1 MRAVVFDFDGVIL
14 DTEGPLFAAWREAY
28 VAHGCEPM
36 TVEEWSVEIG
46 TVGQLDV
53 LSVLRRRSAVAVD
66 AGAVEARRRARRD
79 ELLALEPVQP
89 GVVAWIEAAHA
100 AGMPLAIA
108 SSSDE
113 SWVTT
118 HLERIG
124 LREHFSHLACYRPG
138 GRAKPA
144 PDLYLEACAAL
155 GVDPRDALAVE
166 DSPNGIAAAKAAGLR
181 CIAVPHAITVQ
192 LDLSAADLIVPSLAD
207 ISLSDTLAQLLR

>member
-14 DTEGPLFAAWREAY
+14 DTEGPLFAAWSEAY

-46 TVGQLDV
+46 TVGQLDA
-53 LSVLRRRSAVAVD
+53 LSVLRQRSTLAVD
-66 AGAVEARRRARRD
+66 VDAVEARRRSRRD

-89 GVVAWIEAAHA
+89 GVIAWIEAAHA

-113 SWVTT
+113 PWVTT
-118 HLERIG
+118 HLDRIG
-124 LREHFSHLACYRPG
+124 LREHFSHLACYRAG

-144 PDLYLEACAAL
+144 PDLYLEACAAI
-155 GVDPRDALAVE
+155 GVAPRDALAIE
-166 DSPNGIAAAKAAGLR
+166 DSPNGIAAAKAAGLA

-207 ISLSDTLAQLLR
+207 VTLADALARLPR

>member
-14 DTEGPLFAAWREAY
+14 DTEGPIFTTWNETFA
-28 VAHGCEPM
+28 AHGCPPM
-36 TVEEWSVEIG
+36 TIDEWSAEIG
-46 TVGQLDV
+46 TQGGLDMDALLV
-53 LSVLRRRSAVAVD
+53 ERATLAVD
-66 AGAVEARRRARRD
+66 LDAVTIARRARRD
-79 ELLALEPVQP
+79 ELLALEHVQP
-89 GVVAWIEAAHA
+89 GIDAWITAAET
-100 AGMPLAIA
+100 AGMRVAIA
-108 SSSDE
+108 SSSSE
-113 SWVTT
+113 LWVAP
-118 HLERIG
+118 HLERLG
-124 LREHFSHLACYRPG
+124 LRERFEYIACWSERTRP
-138 GRAKPA
+138 KPA